1 MFSSALYIHDALK
14 RLVTEQ
20 RRRASVDTHA
30 ARREYDSKQRSGASF
45 IKSQRH
51 NDEINVFKRFSG
63 FTRIEV
69 SHSVRSRAWSVR
81 RQARFSHQRR
91 AL

>member
-1 MFSSALYIHDALK
+1 MRAIIPNVLPRMYTANRRVYFTRRVYSRLQTDTLRSVFSSGLRLHDALK

-45 IKSQRH
+45 IK
-51 NDEINVFKRFSG
+51 KL
-63 FTRIEV
+63 TP
-69 SHSVRSRAWSVR
+69 
-81 RQARFSHQRR
+81 
-91 AL
+91 